1 MLKRKDVSLLGALL
15 MKGGIMDVQKLLHFA
30 HLLADFCFLH
40 TKSLSHKWGWGG
52 YFHKNVL
59 HIRCMR
65 VWNIISPISDILVLE
80 IHSRVRNILNQL

>member
-1 MLKRKDVSLLGALL
+1 

-40 TKSLSHKWGWGG
+40 TKSLSHKWGWGWG
-52 YFHKNVL
+52 GGWILSQKCVTYK
-59 HIRCMR
+59 MR
-65 VWNIISPISDILVLE
+65 VWNIISPVSDILVLE